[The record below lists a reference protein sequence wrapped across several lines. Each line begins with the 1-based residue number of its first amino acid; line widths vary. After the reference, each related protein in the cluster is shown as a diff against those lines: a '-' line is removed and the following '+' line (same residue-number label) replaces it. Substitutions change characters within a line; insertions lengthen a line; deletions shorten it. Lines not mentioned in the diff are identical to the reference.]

1 MFLDEMGILVE
12 IPVCWDYLTKNI
24 KRAGQF
30 LEHDTIMLPSKIFK
44 EIMMDI
50 NALRAEFPVTNHVT
64 YLNNA
69 AESPLNNRVRHRLAD
84 YLVFASELPHRKP
97 SVRHAVKAML
107 CDLFGG
113 AADEYALVTSTGVG
127 VSIVAAGYPWK
138 PGDNMVVPADEH
150 WNNTFPWLALRQRGV
165 DVRLVPVD
173 ANYRVNPQ
181 AVAERLDKNTRI
193 LATAAVEFNTGFRAD
208 LKQLSDMAHR
218 AGALF
223 MVDGIQAAGVCP
235 LNIDADGIDI
245 LACAGFKWLLGMPGT
260 GFLYVNHQ
268 AQEIIQPVMPGM
280 FAADNTHTR
289 DLLYFP
295 DARRYETG
303 TIAYSLFH
311 SWTAGLDLLKEVGI
325 ANIHARVLQ
334 LTDHLIAGLRTRGIK
349 IASPVDQISERSA
362 ILSLT
367 VGSAQENQ
375 ACYEKLLAQD
385 IIVAP
390 RDGRIRVSPNFFNT
404 EAEID
409 RFLQA
414 L

>member
-1 MFLDEMGILVE
+1 
-12 IPVCWDYLTKNI
+12 
-24 KRAGQF
+24 
-30 LEHDTIMLPSKIFK
+30 
-44 EIMMDI
+44 MDI
-50 NALRAEFPVTNHVT
+50 TALRAEFPVTDHVI

-69 AESPLNNRVRHRLAD
+69 AESPLNNRVRQRLAD
-84 YLVFASELPHRKP
+84 YLILASEAPHKKP

-107 CDLFGG
+107 SDLFGG

-138 PGDNMVVPADEH
+138 PGDNVVLPADQH

-173 ANYRVNPQ
+173 PDYRVNPQ
-181 AVAERLDKNTRI
+181 AIADRVDKNTRI

-208 LKQLSDMAHR
+208 LKQLSQIAHQ

-245 LACAGFKWLLGMPGT
+245 LAAAGFKWLFGMPGT
-260 GFLYVNHQ
+260 GFLYVNRR
-268 AQEIIQPVMPGM
+268 AQDLIQPVMPGM
-280 FAADNTHTR
+280 FAADNNHTR

-303 TIAYSLFH
+303 TIAYSHFH
-311 SWTAGLDLLKEVGI
+311 SWTAGLELLKELGI
-325 ANIHARVLQ
+325 VNIHARVLH
-334 LTDHLIAGLRTRGIK
+334 LTDYLIAGLRARNIK
-349 IASPVDQISERSA
+349 ITSPVEHIAERSA

-367 VGSAQENQ
+367 IGSPQENQ
-375 ACYEKLLAQD
+375 ALYEKLFAQD

-409 RFLQA
+409 RLLQA